1 MRKIFLV
8 DDDTT
13 YTWGLKIHLQR
24 RGYAV
29 ETAATLAEAKEI
41 IKQESPLLIYCDLD
55 LPDGSGLEFLDEV
68 RATRKELPFVL
79 ASCHEKED
87 YEREAMCRGAT
98 LCMDKMKSY
107 LLRDKL
113 VEYAY
118 RQLSDEQAPTF
129 HKLLYIHANDAS
141 VGVFRAAMLQK
152 GFNVVIM
159 ETLASAKDRLLEDA
173 DIELILCD
181 LSLPDGTALEL
192 FYDLRHIAGKFKVKN
207 PPIKLL
213 PFFILTDNND
223 LTTEYLYRHEG
234 INDYFVSPVNI
245 PELIRR
251 ILYFVEPGNKLE

>member
-1 MRKIFLV
+1 MV
-8 DDDTT
+8 DNDTT
-13 YTWGLKIHLQR
+13 YTWGLKKHLQR

-41 IKQESPLLIYCDLD
+41 IKQESLLLIYCDLD
-55 LPDGSGLEFLDEV
+55 LPDGSGMDFLDEV
-68 RATRKELPFVL
+68 RAADKELPFIL

-98 LCMDKMKSY
+98 LCMAKMKSY

-141 VGVFRAAMLQK
+141 VGVFQAAMLQK
-152 GFNVVIM
+152 GFHVVIL

-181 LSLPDGTALEL
+181 LSLPDGTALDL
-192 FYDLRHIAGKFKVKN
+192 FHDIRRISEKFKVKN
-207 PPIKLL
+207 SPLKLL

-223 LTTEYLYRHEG
+223 LTTEYQYRYEG
-234 INDYFVSPVNI
+234 VNDYFVSPVNI
-245 PELIRR
+245 PELVRR
-251 ILYFVEPGNKLE
+251 ILYFVEA

>member
-1 MRKIFLV
+1 M
-8 DDDTT
+8 
-13 YTWGLKIHLQR
+13 
-24 RGYAV
+24 
-29 ETAATLAEAKEI
+29 
-41 IKQESPLLIYCDLD
+41 
-55 LPDGSGLEFLDEV
+55 
-68 RATRKELPFVL
+68 
-79 ASCHEKED
+79 
-87 YEREAMCRGAT
+87 
-98 LCMDKMKSY
+98 
-107 LLRDKL
+107 
-113 VEYAY
+113 
-118 RQLSDEQAPTF
+118 
-129 HKLLYIHANDAS
+129 
-141 VGVFRAAMLQK
+141 
-152 GFNVVIM
+152 VIM

-181 LSLPDGTALEL
+181 LSLPDGPALEL